1 MMKYFNE
8 NTTYDEIK
16 TTITEKSSEYLRD
29 STKNLIWLGLNALN
43 SLDDND
49 RVVSY
54 VKRVDDVYK
63 PQFMQKLPTILYGL
77 GIMSVRPD
85 FADKLSDDALMLYS
99 HAYCHDEATLD
110 NIYKSISIN
119 TPEILE
125 EICLKTK
132 DIEKRENL
140 HTIAESMYIESN
152 LESDEKNTYVCSR
165 IQNMTDE
172 EYKELCSKH
181 CIENVMEELAKI
193 GIKI

>member
-1 MMKYFNE
+1 MTKYFTK

-16 TTITEKSSEYLRD
+16 TTITEKCNEYFRD
-29 STKNLIWLGLNALN
+29 STKSVIWLGLNALS
-43 SLDDND
+43 SLDNND

-54 VKRVDDVYK
+54 VKRVDNVYK
-63 PQFMQKLPTILYGL
+63 PQFLQKLPTMLYGL
-77 GIMSVRPD
+77 GIMATRPD

-125 EICLKTK
+125 EICLKTQ

-152 LESDEKNTYVCSR
+152 LESDEKNIYVCSR

-181 CIENVMEELAKI
+181 CIENVMEELVKI

>member
-1 MMKYFNE
+1 MTKYFTK

-16 TTITEKSSEYLRD
+16 TTITEKCNEYFRD
-29 STKNLIWLGLNALN
+29 STKSVIWLGLNALN
-43 SLDDND
+43 SLDNND

-54 VKRVDDVYK
+54 VKRVDNVYK
-63 PQFMQKLPTILYGL
+63 PQFLQKLPTMLYGL
-77 GIMSVRPD
+77 GIMATRPD

-125 EICLKTK
+125 EICLKTQ

-152 LESDEKNTYVCSR
+152 LESDEKNIYVCSR

-181 CIENVMEELAKI
+181 CIENVMEELVKI